1 MARPA
6 GLILDYGNVL
16 ARAQDQTWME
26 TAARRLGAD
35 ITALRAAYWQHR
47 HDYDADL
54 TAAAYWGRVL
64 AASRAGLGAQD
75 AKELEWLIEADIASW
90 NVYHDEVWALAATF
104 RQTGGRSYRLLVEQ
118 WPRGMARVRARWQL
132 EARFDAVI
140 ISCEV
145 GLSKPDPRIFRLCLD
160 RLGLPAEETL
170 FVDDRADDIEGAL
183 RIGLRTLQFEGPDAL
198 ARLRALVA

>member
-16 ARAQDQTWME
+16 THAQDQAWMD

-35 ITALRAAYWQHR
+35 AAAFRAAYWQHR
-47 HDYDADL
+47 HAYDADL

-64 AASRAGLGAQD
+64 TASRPGGGAPAAGDLA
-75 AKELEWLIEADIASW
+75 WLVEADIASW
-90 NVYHDEVWALAATF
+90 SVYHDEVWALAAGF
-104 RQTGGRSYRLLVEQ
+104 RRAGSRTAFLSNSGPEV
-118 WPRGMARVRARWQL
+118 MARVRAHWPL
-132 EARFDAVI
+132 EGLFDAVI

-145 GLSKPDPRIFRLCLD
+145 GLSKPDPRIYELCLD
-160 RLGLPAEETL
+160 RLGLPAPQAL
-170 FVDDRADDIEGAL
+170 FVDDRADNIEGAV
-183 RIGLRTLQFEGPDAL
+183 RVGLRTLQFDGPDAL